1 MYGKMIIRCCLVVRT
16 GLHIGAGNAFSAIG
30 AVDSQVVRD
39 PLTGLPMIPGSSL
52 KGKLR
57 SLLARSLSKDIQRMP
72 DFDQDD
78 GRIKRLFGSANPVH
92 RARLQFADCF
102 VANAEEM
109 ERVHITEVKAENAI
123 IPNDGARRVTVI
135 RHAHNMNAYAQNAL
149 LKELEEPPHF
159 AFFILTSEKPD
170 ALLQTVRSRCTRF
183 ALEPSGEEQAVSDDE
198 ATRLLAPYLTAVA
211 GKREGSMML
220 AALGMEK
227 TPRRA
232 LIGVMGVMQAALRDA
247 IFRAEGL
254 HEPPLQPALAKQ
266 SEALASALTPERLLA
281 FYDFTDEL
289 VHRISRNAASAA
301 VTCALTSDVYRI
313 CYQ

>member
-1 MYGKMIIRCCLVVRT
+1 MRSSASGHARLAFAGSMLVFGTIGLLRRFIDLPSAVIACFRGLLGCVLLLLLQRLRGRKPDLAALRRYLPALLISGGMIGFNWMLLFEAYRYTTIAVATLCYYMAPVL
-16 GLHIGAGNAFSAIG
+16 LIAFS
-30 AVDSQVVRD
+30 
-39 PLTGLPMIPGSSL
+39 PLLFKEKLTGRQIVCVL
-52 KGKLR
+52 
-57 SLLARSLSKDIQRMP
+57 
-72 DFDQDD
+72 
-78 GRIKRLFGSANPVH
+78 
-92 RARLQFADCF
+92 
-102 VANAEEM
+102 
-109 ERVHITEVKAENAI
+109 
-123 IPNDGARRVTVI
+123 
-135 RHAHNMNAYAQNAL
+135 
-149 LKELEEPPHF
+149 
-159 AFFILTSEKPD
+159 
-170 ALLQTVRSRCTRF
+170 
-183 ALEPSGEEQAVSDDE
+183 
-198 ATRLLAPYLTAVA
+198 
-211 GKREGSMML
+211 L

>member
-1 MYGKMIIRCCLVVRT
+1 
-16 GLHIGAGNAFSAIG
+16 
-30 AVDSQVVRD
+30 
-39 PLTGLPMIPGSSL
+39 
-52 KGKLR
+52 
-57 SLLARSLSKDIQRMP
+57 
-72 DFDQDD
+72 
-78 GRIKRLFGSANPVH
+78 
-92 RARLQFADCF
+92 
-102 VANAEEM
+102 
-109 ERVHITEVKAENAI
+109 
-123 IPNDGARRVTVI
+123 
-135 RHAHNMNAYAQNAL
+135 MNAYAQNAL

-183 ALEPSGEEQAVSDDE
+183 ALEPSEEEQAVSDDE
-198 ATRLLAPYLTAVA
+198 ASRLLAPYLTAVA

-254 HEPPLQPALAKQ
+254 REPPLQPALAKQ

>member
-1 MYGKMIIRCCLVVRT
+1 M
-16 GLHIGAGNAFSAIG
+16 
-30 AVDSQVVRD
+30 
-39 PLTGLPMIPGSSL
+39 
-52 KGKLR
+52 
-57 SLLARSLSKDIQRMP
+57 
-72 DFDQDD
+72 
-78 GRIKRLFGSANPVH
+78 
-92 RARLQFADCF
+92 
-102 VANAEEM
+102 
-109 ERVHITEVKAENAI
+109 
-123 IPNDGARRVTVI
+123 
-135 RHAHNMNAYAQNAL
+135 
-149 LKELEEPPHF
+149 
-159 AFFILTSEKPD
+159 
-170 ALLQTVRSRCTRF
+170 
-183 ALEPSGEEQAVSDDE
+183 
-198 ATRLLAPYLTAVA
+198 PYLTAVA

-254 HEPPLQPALAKQ
+254 REPPLQPALAKQ

>member
-1 MYGKMIIRCCLVVRT
+1 MISFDSLP
-16 GLHIGAGNAFSAIG
+16 GN
-30 AVDSQVVRD
+30 R
-39 PLTGLPMIPGSSL
+39 SL
-52 KGKLR
+52 KASLRRALAGRVPQTILLSGDDSR
-57 SLLARSLSKDIQRMP
+57 SLETLSTALAAGILCETDGPRPCGACLSCRKVQDGVHPDLTLIDEGEDELKVDLAR
-72 DFDQDD
+72 
-78 GRIKRLFGSANPVH
+78 RI
-92 RARLQFADCF
+92 
-102 VANAEEM
+102 
-109 ERVHITEVKAENAI
+109 KAENAI

-254 HEPPLQPALAKQ
+254 REPPLQPALAKQ

>member
-1 MYGKMIIRCCLVVRT
+1 
-16 GLHIGAGNAFSAIG
+16 
-30 AVDSQVVRD
+30 
-39 PLTGLPMIPGSSL
+39 
-52 KGKLR
+52 
-57 SLLARSLSKDIQRMP
+57 
-72 DFDQDD
+72 
-78 GRIKRLFGSANPVH
+78 
-92 RARLQFADCF
+92 
-102 VANAEEM
+102 
-109 ERVHITEVKAENAI
+109 
-123 IPNDGARRVTVI
+123 
-135 RHAHNMNAYAQNAL
+135 
-149 LKELEEPPHF
+149 
-159 AFFILTSEKPD
+159 
-170 ALLQTVRSRCTRF
+170 
-183 ALEPSGEEQAVSDDE
+183 
-198 ATRLLAPYLTAVA
+198 
-211 GKREGSMML
+211 MML

-266 SEALASALTPERLLA
+266 SEALTPERLLA